1 MQFKS
6 LNFAALYCHV
16 LSDVQATFR
25 RNYSWNIPSPEF
37 NVVIGYRIEQNQS
50 RNSSAPGTRT

>member
-25 RNYSWNIPSPEF
+25 RNYSWNIPSPKF
-37 NVVIGYRIEQNQS
+37 NVVIGNRIEKNQS
-50 RNSSAPGTRT
+50 NSSAPGTRT